1 MGTFGSIGVQ
11 LRLSTSLVRYF
22 ASQRC
27 QLHHA
32 IIVMLLLLRFQE
44 TFTLCP
50 TQIGTWHAV
59 TLEKQLIES
68 INFRT
73 TLDQQSSISP
83 EVCERLEEAY
93 RETSQ
98 NALSEPF
105 FSVRQQLCALVTS
118 FSTENKSAPYS

>member
-11 LRLSTSLVRYF
+11 LRLSTSLMRYI

-50 TQIGTWHAV
+50 TQNRDAPRCDPGKTIH
-59 TLEKQLIES
+59 
-68 INFRT
+68 
-73 TLDQQSSISP
+73 
-83 EVCERLEEAY
+83 
-93 RETSQ
+93 REH
-98 NALSEPF
+98 
-105 FSVRQQLCALVTS
+105 
-118 FSTENKSAPYS
+118 